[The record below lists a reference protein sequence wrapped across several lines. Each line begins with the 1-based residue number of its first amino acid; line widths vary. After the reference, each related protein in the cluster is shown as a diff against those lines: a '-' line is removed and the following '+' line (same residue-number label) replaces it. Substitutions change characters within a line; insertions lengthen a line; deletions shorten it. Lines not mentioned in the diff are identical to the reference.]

1 MLEMLLSGILIM
13 LMRVC
18 DVTIGTFRTI
28 LIVQGRKVFAGLAGF
43 VEVLIWIFAIRT
55 VFQHLDNY
63 YNLFGYAI
71 GFGMGNVLG
80 ITLEQKIGLG
90 YSQLSIIS
98 RMFTDEIATMLRKSK
113 IGVTILPG
121 EGGAGGVAILMVIIP
136 RKKQKQVIRAIEEID
151 SSCFITVQSAM
162 PYRGFIHGPRK

>member
-28 LIVQGRKVFAGLAGF
+28 LIVQGRKIFAGLAGF
-43 VEVLIWIFAIRT
+43 VEVLIWIFAIRS

-71 GFGMGNVLG
+71 GFGLGNVLG

-98 RMFTDEIATMLRKSK
+98 RMFSDEIATMLRKSK

-121 EGGAGGVAILMVIIP
+121 EGGSGGVAILMVIIP
-136 RKKQKQVIRAIEEID
+136 RKKQKQIIKSIEEID
-151 SSCFITVQSAM
+151 NTCFITVQSAM
-162 PYRGFIHGPRK
+162 PYRGFMHGPRK